1 MSGPAAAHVLE
12 DPFGFARAAGQ
23 QSGQLAISAMSR
35 LHDQLAGDAGSVS
48 YTVRGGLDQRERPR
62 LELEIAGVLRLP
74 CARCGMPLNYELA
87 LRSRVLMAQPGA
99 VPQDD
104 DDPESPEWIE
114 AGQELDLQE
123 LVEDEILLGL
133 PLSVRHDREN
143 CSSGK
148 SDGSD
153 DKSAD
158 SPFARLASLLEPER
172 KHKR

>member
-23 QSGQLAISAMSR
+23 HSGRVAISAMSR
-35 LHDQLAGDAGSVS
+35 LRDQLAGDAGGVG
-48 YTVRGGLDQRERPR
+48 YTVRGGLDPRERPR
-62 LELEIAGVLRLP
+62 LELEITGKLQLL
-74 CARCGMPLNYELA
+74 CARCAAPLDYELV
-87 LRSRVLMAQPGA
+87 LCSRVLMAQPGA

-114 AGQELDLQE
+114 AGQQLDLQE

-148 SDGSD
+148 TDGRG

-158 SPFARLASLLEPER
+158 SPFARLASLLEPGR
-172 KHKR
+172 KDKR